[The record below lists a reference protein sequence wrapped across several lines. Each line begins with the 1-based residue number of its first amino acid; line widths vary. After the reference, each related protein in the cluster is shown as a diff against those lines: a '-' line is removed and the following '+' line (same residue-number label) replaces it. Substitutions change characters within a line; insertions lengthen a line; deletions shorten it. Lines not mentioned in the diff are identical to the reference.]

1 MDLCR
6 KRGYP
11 AKLHGGI
18 DSGRAFQGDRLR
30 GGMLAAGH
38 SFASLGRLLTLF
50 DSSILL
56 ICKMG

>member
-11 AKLHGGI
+11 AKLRGGVE
-18 DSGRAFQGDRLR
+18 SRQAFQGDRLR

-38 SFASLGRLLTLF
+38 SFASLGRWLTRF